1 MVNNLINPEPNKS
14 ILNKFL
20 NLMTEIDTKK
30 DFCFKKLIN
39 DLNFLYAKEIGI
51 IWEKDGKLVF
61 GFGKKINEKG
71 VKKIIYSEE
80 ESVVTWKTIK
90 EEIKN
95 INDESSFLLPYF
107 RIDTKEKNDLIFL
120 IEIPRLY
127 KENIG
132 EYYGSIYIFEPRILR
147 KNYDNFS
154 GINLIQKYI
163 FAWISALSFYQ
174 TNLRNV
180 FGKFNNIGGEINTNE
195 DKDKETKESKQ
206 LINNNFVKVCNTLTL
221 EELVKVKNYLV
232 KTLINKED
240 LKYFPNLLSPF
251 PAPKS
256 KQNNDFKDMA
266 KINYKDFY
274 FCAPPNWPP
283 DCCNCQFLED
293 TTDKEL
299 TDLENKTKLLFELS
313 HWLYTDNYQG
323 EILRKDQSKKFKNR
337 LNEIQKM
344 AFKEIKIDNNQI
356 LKKLGHK
363 SLLNF
368 FLGQV
373 LTFSNDKVKK
383 FWLSDAPSN
392 EHVMMATSSIAQITQ
407 YAFTK
412 LPLTNKVIQSIILLI
427 SEYAHN
433 TLQIPH
439 RIDFRSH
446 FLHNSKS
453 DLPLYVLKSFYRD
466 HFFHSIEVCFMG
478 HFLLELKIGEKFL
491 WQYISENMNCIE
503 KQQVLKLWYLISL
516 LHDTGYSITVLKNTI
531 DHLKFFS
538 ASKIHK
544 KFGKKFYKNLQE
556 LSEDLIADLSMQYN
570 KEDEPGKEHGAFA
583 AKYLKE
589 LLFVIGKK
597 KLVEEYDEA
606 IRAIGLH
613 NARNHEVCFSKNPL
627 SFLLIIC
634 DSIQE
639 WNRTYFDFSTAPI
652 KILSKLKEPH
662 NEYKGF
668 EDILDSINIKD
679 ISLGE
684 RTSNSKEEPFFKLSK
699 KKLHIIL
706 EYTQKIN
713 HDSGVFNLWLDASYN
728 LQRLD
733 FQGLPLEIDIEYI
746 TPLYND
752 KEGKEQKQFYRLQNA
767 VRQTHMGFI
776 ENWFPDKPIKK
787 DGQEKPIKVTNDCV
801 TYEYKENKEHLTLHL
816 QELCK
821 QKLLEKDI
829 DTFRKDLTKWKDY
842 NEDRTFLGDY
852 GRPEYPS

>member
-1 MVNNLINPEPNKS
+1 MVNNLINPEPNKF
-14 ILNKFL
+14 ILNNFL

-61 GFGKKINEKG
+61 GFGKKGHEKG
-71 VKKIIYSEE
+71 GGEKIIYSEK

-95 INDESSFLLPYF
+95 INDESTFLLPYF
-107 RIDTKEKNDLIFL
+107 RIDIENDLIFL

-132 EYYGSIYIFEPRILR
+132 ECYGFIYIFEPRILR
-147 KNYDNFS
+147 KNYDDFS

-163 FAWISALSFYQ
+163 FTWISTLFCLK
-174 TNLRNV
+174 TNLRNALE
-180 FGKFNNIGGEINTNE
+180 KFNSIERTS
-195 DKDKETKESKQ
+195 DSKESNEIKQ
-206 LINNNFVKVCNTLTL
+206 IINSNLIKIYNTLTL
-221 EELVKVKNYLV
+221 EELLEIKTHLTKFLRTKQRDIQSYLSINFKKPFSDLYHEEKFEDIV
-232 KTLINKED
+232 EIGYPNSYGENKEK
-240 LKYFPNLLSPF
+240 LEMLFRLLYWI
-251 PAPKS
+251 
-256 KQNNDFKDMA
+256 DFRYIRKDISA
-266 KINYKDFY
+266 ETFIDWKEKFKTQSDKFSQISF
-274 FCAPPNWPP
+274 
-283 DCCNCQFLED
+283 
-293 TTDKEL
+293 KEL
-299 TDLENKTKLLFELS
+299 
-313 HWLYTDNYQG
+313 
-323 EILRKDQSKKFKNR
+323 EIDEKNTLRN
-337 LNEIQKM
+337 
-344 AFKEIKIDNNQI
+344 
-356 LKKLGHK
+356 LGHK
-363 SLLNF
+363 KLLSF
-368 FLGQV
+368 FLGHCFR
-373 LTFSNDKVKK
+373 FSSKRLE

-446 FLHNSKS
+446 FLHNAKS
-453 DLPLYVLKSFYRD
+453 DLPLYVLKNFYRD

-491 WQYISENMNCIE
+491 WQYVSENMNCIK

-556 LSEDLIADLSMQYN
+556 LSENLIADLSMQYN

-597 KLVEEYDEA
+597 RLVEEYDEA

-679 ISLGE
+679 ISLCE
-684 RTSNSKEEPFFKLSK
+684 CKSNSKEESFFKLSK

-713 HDSGVFNLWLDASYN
+713 NDSGVFNLWLDASYN

-733 FQGLPLEIDIEYI
+733 FQGFPLEIDIEYI
-746 TPLYND
+746 TPLYNN

-776 ENWFPDKPIKK
+776 ENWFPDKPIKNN
-787 DGQEKPIKVTNDCV
+787 DQEKQVTNDCV